1 MTKRLQALLCL
12 IFLIASLAPALA
24 GTGSDSRANARINA
38 GDRDLARH
46 ILNRLAYGPRPGDID
61 RVAAMGVDAYIEQQL
76 DPTAMPLPEPLQG
89 LIERSPAL
97 TLTPAQLFLKY
108 GKQTVMAARGSRLPD
123 GKRPGQKA
131 DARTI
136 AEREE
141 LQKKIRQNF
150 KQMYEQITDA
160 RLMRAVYS
168 PRQLE
173 EVMTEFWFNHF
184 NISFDKGLDH
194 LWTGAYEQT
203 AIRPHALGKFR
214 DLLESTSHHAAMQ
227 FYLDNW
233 QNTGDGARKRG
244 RFAGINENYARE
256 LMELHTLGVD
266 GGYSQADVIALARI
280 LTGHGMQNR
289 QSVRRTGIGLE
300 SPTGYSFDAGRHDNS
315 DKLFLGR
322 TIKGQGAKELEEAL
336 DILAA
341 HPSTARFVS
350 YKLAQYFVS
359 DEPDSKLVDSVAAT
373 YKKSGGDIKAMLRV
387 IFKSSQFLDRSNNGS
402 KFKTP
407 YRYMISSLRAT
418 NTTIANTK
426 PLLGFLRMQG
436 MPLYKCLTPDGYK
449 YTEKAWLSPGGLL
462 QRIDFASALG
472 SGNFRAARPR
482 ELEAETIADI
492 VGVRSGS
499 TTISTVDGAPP
510 ALSVALLLGSPE
522 FMKY

>member
-1 MTKRLQALLCL
+1 MRLKALLCL
-12 IFLIASLAPALA
+12 IVFIASSAPAF
-24 GTGSDSRANARINA
+24 A
-38 GDRDLARH
+38 GDTANRDLARH
-46 ILNRLAYGPRPGDID
+46 VLNRLAYGPRPGDID
-61 RVAAMGVDAYIEQQL
+61 RVAAMGVDAYINQQL
-76 DPTAMPLPEPLQG
+76 DPDRIPLPEPLQS

-108 GKQTVMAARGSRLPD
+108 RIAPN
-123 GKRPGQKA
+123 GKRSGQKA

-150 KQMYEQITDA
+150 QQMYGQITDA

-289 QSVRRTGIGLE
+289 QSVRRTGIGVE
-300 SPTGYSFDAGRHDNS
+300 SPTGYFFDASRHDNS

-322 TIKGQGAKELEEAL
+322 TINGQGERELQEAL

-341 HPSTARFVS
+341 HPSTAHFVS
-350 YKLAQYFVS
+350 YKLVQYFVS
-359 DEPDSKLVDSVAAT
+359 DEPDKKLVDSVAAT
-373 YKKSGGDIKAMLRV
+373 YKRSGGDIKAMLRV
-387 IFKSSQFLDRSNNGS
+387 IFKSSQFLDKSNDGA

-407 YRYMISSLRAT
+407 YRYLISSLRAT
-418 NTTIANTK
+418 NATIVNTK

-436 MPLYKCLTPDGYK
+436 MPLYRCLTPDGYK
-449 YTEKAWLSPGGLL
+449 YTEKAWLNPGGLL

-472 SGNFRAARPR
+472 SGHFRAARPR
-482 ELEAETIADI
+482 ELEAGTIADI
-492 VGVRSGS
+492 VGVQSGS
-499 TTISTVDGAPP
+499 TTMSTVDGAPP

>member
-1 MTKRLQALLCL
+1 MRLKALLCL
-12 IFLIASLAPALA
+12 IVFIASFPPALA
-24 GTGSDSRANARINA
+24 GTSVNSRSRTDG

-76 DPTAMPLPEPLQG
+76 DPTAMPMPEPLQG

-97 TLTPAQLFLKY
+97 NLTPAQLFLKY
-108 GKQTVMAARGSRLPD
+108 GKQTVMAAQGIAPN
-123 GKRPGQKA
+123 GKRTGQKA

-141 LQKKIRQNF
+141 LQKKIRENF
-150 KQMYEQITDA
+150 RLMYGQITDA

-203 AIRPHALGKFR
+203 AIRPHALGRFR
-214 DLLESTSHHAAMQ
+214 DLLDSTSHHAAMQ

-244 RFAGINENYARE
+244 KFAGINENYARE
-256 LMELHTLGVD
+256 LMELHTMGVD
-266 GGYSQADVIALARI
+266 GGYSQADVVSLARI

-289 QSVRRTGIGLE
+289 QSVRRNGFSTGLE
-300 SPTGYSFDAGRHDNS
+300 SPTGYFFDAGRHDNS

-387 IFKSSQFLDRSNNGS
+387 IFKSSQFLDKSNKGA

-407 YRYMISSLRAT
+407 YRFMISSLRAT
-418 NTTIANTK
+418 NATIANTK

-436 MPLYKCLTPDGYK
+436 MPLYQCLTPDGYK
-449 YTEKAWLSPGGLL
+449 YTEKAWLNPGGLL

-472 SGNFRAARPR
+472 SGHFRAARPR
-482 ELEAETIADI
+482 ELEAGTIADI

-499 TTISTVDGAPP
+499 TTMSTVDGAPP
-510 ALSVALLLGSPE
+510 ELSVALLLGSPE